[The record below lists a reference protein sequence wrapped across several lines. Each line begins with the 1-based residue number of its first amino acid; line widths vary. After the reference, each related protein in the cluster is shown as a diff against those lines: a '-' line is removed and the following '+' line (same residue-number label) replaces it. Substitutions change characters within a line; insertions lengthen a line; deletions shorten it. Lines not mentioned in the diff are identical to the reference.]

1 VSNRLL
7 ERFPIEI
14 RQVHVAFGI
23 RNLGITDQIAGEIMR
38 LETSSEN
45 TVLTFS
51 AATASQ
57 PCGLFGVPRCHQVH
71 CWARVVRW
79 VVGAVCHLNILE
91 MECSVNV
98 RVAHSPYG
106 VLGRLST
113 CDVSGRLAHLLH

>member
-1 VSNRLL
+1 
-7 ERFPIEI
+7 
-14 RQVHVAFGI
+14 
-23 RNLGITDQIAGEIMR
+23 MR

-51 AATASQ
+51 ATTANQ

-91 MECSVNV
+91 MECIWRIGLAKHLRRIGKAGAS
-98 RVAHSPYG
+98 
-106 VLGRLST
+106 ST
-113 CDVSGRLAHLLH
+113 LMA